1 MVNFNSCFNFNN
13 IYFYFTILLSYKSGY
28 SKKIRLASLLLKWK
42 SSTGDSLLKFL
53 NTVPRLIGFAQF
65 LLWHPQWSW
74 GDILLFYISF
84 FVILEYTCYLFQA
97 VLLTTNPVPTSFNEP
112 VKVVKGDNSCDNN
125 VDTPKV
131 NPQRKPVPE
140 EGKYN

>member
-1 MVNFNSCFNFNN
+1 M
-13 IYFYFTILLSYKSGY
+13 
-28 SKKIRLASLLLKWK
+28 LLKWK

-53 NTVPRLIGFAQF
+53 NTVPRLIVFAQF

-74 GDILLFYISF
+74 GDILLFYVSF